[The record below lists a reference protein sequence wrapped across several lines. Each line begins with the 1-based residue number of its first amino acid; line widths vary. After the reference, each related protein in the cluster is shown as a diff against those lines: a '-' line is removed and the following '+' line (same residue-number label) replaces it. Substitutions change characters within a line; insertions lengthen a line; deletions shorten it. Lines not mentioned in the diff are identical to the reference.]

1 MKKYIPQKT
10 LRGNKNNKQ
19 WIDRNVKASIR
30 KRNKLFQKQK
40 STKKPRHKK
49 V

>member
-19 WIDRNVKASIR
+19 WIDRNMKASIR
-30 KRNKLFQKQK
+30 KRKIISEIKVNKK
-40 STKKPRHKK
+40 T
-49 V
+49 